1 MEQSRRSNFGT
12 GVDRIEMAFYGKIY
26 VHGQKPQILSTEDKY
41 DTSKK
46 KDTYKALAYD
56 VMFTEIS

>member
-1 MEQSRRSNFGT
+1 
-12 GVDRIEMAFYGKIY
+12 MAFYGKIY
-26 VHGQKPQILSTEDKY
+26 LHGQKPQILSTEDKY